1 MSIDKRDFRNC
12 LGCFATGITIITTE
26 MEGQVHGMT
35 ANGFMSVSLEPP
47 LVLVSLGKNTKIH
60 QLLAQSM
67 RYGVSILDE
76 SQQNLSNHFAGQP
89 DESLDIPFIKQEGM
103 SLIDGAIAHLVAKV
117 VDIHDAGDHSLYIA
131 EVTYFNYG
139 DGQPLL
145 YYGGGYKKL
154 AE

>member
-1 MSIDKRDFRNC
+1 MSIDKREFRNC
-12 LGCFATGITIITTE
+12 MGCFATGITIITTE

-103 SLIDGAIAHLVAKV
+103 SLIDGASAHLVAKV

-145 YYGGGYKKL
+145 YYRGGYKKL